1 MSEEK
6 LTVLEQARAD
16 YLDKLRKV
24 KLAEAG
30 VDISDVETYSKYIS
44 ADKPA
49 EIEAEAQA
57 IVADIKQRN
66 TMADVR
72 HDNRKWNPFGE

>member
-1 MSEEK
+1 MSEK
-6 LTVLEQARAD
+6 LEQAKTE
-16 YLDKLRKV
+16 YLNKLRKV
-24 KLAEAG
+24 ALAEAG

-57 IVADIKQRN
+57 IVLDIKQQN
-66 TMADVR
+66 TSADVR
-72 HDNRKWNPFGE
+72 HDTRKWNPFGE